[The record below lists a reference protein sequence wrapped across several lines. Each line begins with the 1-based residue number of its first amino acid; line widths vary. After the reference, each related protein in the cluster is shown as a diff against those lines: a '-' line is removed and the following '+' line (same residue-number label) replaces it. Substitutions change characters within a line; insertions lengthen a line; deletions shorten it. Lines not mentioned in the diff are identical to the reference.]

1 MAEPGMTSY
10 RELFYE
16 MVRLSGVR
24 GRIFVAHDTP
34 GVMRPVEPPPCDH
47 REHEPALEVFGLE
60 DVDRFVD
67 GLPEVWSEGWMA
79 YSVGDNKLAFLPLP
93 PVPQIEETL
102 VRYSLFVLRYSLT
115 DCRPVWIEA
124 TVDKEED
131 IGWPSLKSDGE
142 GPYWELM
149 RSR

>member
-1 MAEPGMTSY
+1 MAEPGMTTY
-10 RELFYE
+10 REMFYE

-24 GRIFVAHDTP
+24 GRMFVGSDTR

-67 GLPEVWSEGWMA
+67 GLPEVWGKGWMT
-79 YSVGDNKLAFLPLP
+79 YSVGDNKFAFLPP
-93 PVPQIEETL
+93 PQIEEAL
-102 VRYSLFVLRYSLT
+102 VLRYSLT
-115 DCRPVWIEA
+115 DCRPVWIGA
-124 TVDKEED
+124 TVDEEED
-131 IGWPSLKSDGE
+131 IGWPVLTSDGE
-142 GPYWELM
+142 SPYWGLM